1 MSKYYKISEWQLIQL
16 LKDSMILNCLERDGV
31 DNWDY
36 YGEGFKQDIEERVQA
51 LGLPLYSIIEGT
63 ASAVERY
70 EYDYEDIAKQR
81 LQEYE
86 LIL

>member
-1 MSKYYKISEWQLIQL
+1 MSKHYKISEWQLIQL
-16 LKDSMILNCLERDGV
+16 LKDSMILNCLEKDGV

-36 YGEGFKQDIEERVQA
+36 YGEGFKQDIEERVKA
-51 LGLPLYSIIEGT
+51 LGLPLYSIIERT
-63 ASAVERY
+63 ASAVEHY

-81 LQEYE
+81 LKEYE